1 MKKFR
6 MGDKFVAQI
15 GLGYWGKAYFATNKG
30 KIK

>member
-15 GLGYWGKAYFATNKG
+15 GLGYWSKKKNTTALY
-30 KIK
+30 